1 MGGTRD
7 LNPNL
12 AAAARERAPRS
23 VGGGEGNKEGISA
36 SLSGCNLGGIPQ
48 EETSAGTIEIYTR
61 TGGKQQCRVVSAPF
75 AR

>member
-23 VGGGEGNKEGISA
+23 EPERNKR
-36 SLSGCNLGGIPQ
+36 LSQAAVFVENTKRENSGQ
-48 EETSAGTIEIYTR
+48 YVDYTR
-61 TGGKQQCRVVSAPF
+61 TGGKHQCRVVSAPF